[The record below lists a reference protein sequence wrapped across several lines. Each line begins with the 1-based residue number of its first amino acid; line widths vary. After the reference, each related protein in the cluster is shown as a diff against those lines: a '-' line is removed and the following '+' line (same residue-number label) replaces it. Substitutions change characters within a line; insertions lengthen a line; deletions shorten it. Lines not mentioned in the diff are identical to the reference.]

1 MDQAKQY
8 IDELLKLIANNDGK
22 WSWYQLD
29 RALSTRGL
37 IPPAPIPKILKSA
50 EREGLI
56 RSLPGANPAQ
66 PVYEITTEGK
76 ARLAGKQPALASDS
90 R

>member
-8 IDELLKLIANNDGK
+8 IDELLRLIAKNDGK

-29 RALSTRGL
+29 ITLSTRGL
-37 IPPAPIPKILKSA
+37 IAPAPLPKILKNA
-50 EREGLI
+50 EKEGLI

-66 PVYEITTEGK
+66 PVYAITAEGK
-76 ARLAGKQPALASDS
+76 ARLAGKQPALASES
-90 R
+90 L